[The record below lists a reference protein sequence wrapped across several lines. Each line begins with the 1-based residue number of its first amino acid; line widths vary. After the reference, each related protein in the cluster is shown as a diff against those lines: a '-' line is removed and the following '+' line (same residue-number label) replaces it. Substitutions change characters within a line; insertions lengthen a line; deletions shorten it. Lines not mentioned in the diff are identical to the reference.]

1 MKKFCIIIT
10 EKTENIKM
18 QRGKAT
24 RGKIPSALSSCFD
37 LRFFDVKRCLS

>member
-10 EKTENIKM
+10 EKTESIKM
-18 QRGKAT
+18 ERGKAM

-37 LRFFDVKRCLS
+37 LGFFDVKKCLS